1 MNFSPSRLKIQ
12 LPRFLVFALF
22 ATCACKLASAQANS
36 HLIDPLL
43 AQNLQS
49 PSVVAHELQHF
60 MLERVPPLQLPA
72 TTKQWNQEAAH
83 IRAREL
89 SVLYHGWPQN
99 WIDAA
104 PRFEQVSVMQR
115 NGYRI
120 VKMRYQVVPGMIST
134 ALLYEPDKI
143 IGKIPA
149 ILNVNG
155 HGPGGKAVGHKQ
167 ARCINYARRGILAL
181 DLEWF
186 DYGDLDQAGNAHD
199 NALLLDLAGYD
210 GAGLFY
216 LEMRRGLDYLSDN
229 PNVDRTRMGMTGV
242 SGGGWQ
248 TIMLSSLDTRI
259 GPAVPVA
266 GFSSLT
272 TSIEHP
278 EYSGNDA
285 EQNPPDFRVGVDY
298 AQLMAVRA
306 PRPTLLIYNSMDDC
320 CFRAGILKQGVYDDI
335 KPFFNLYGK
344 PENLQ
349 WHLNLNPGTHNYG
362 LDNREA
368 SYKFFDSVF
377 HIDASSDEFP
387 NTETEIQSAEDLAVP
402 VPKDNLT
409 ILSLAQSLAK
419 AIHHEVPAQPG
430 AEWASSQRSELKHVV
445 RYTPVTLTHAW
456 PISATHEKGVESHAY
471 RFEFSNG
478 LSATGIL
485 FRSVT
490 APETAPTTILIADAG
505 MPSTMVDVADDVD
518 RGQRVLVLNP
528 LFFGEGKLN
537 AEDQSGAIV
546 FAQLLTALGE
556 RPLGMEAAQVN
567 AVVHWLGQ
575 DLDHGSP
582 TPNNFHLPEK
592 PTPAVRIV
600 TTGPRA
606 QLIAMV
612 AAAIHPAL
620 FSALESRESIS
631 SLAAAYDHPKD
642 FVQAP
647 EMMCIDLYRDFD
659 INTLGAIAAPV
670 KVNLEAVAPKRIFW
684 E

>member
-1 MNFSPSRLKIQ
+1 MAP
-12 LPRFLVFALF
+12 
-22 ATCACKLASAQANS
+22 AQANS
-36 HLIDPLL
+36 NLIDPLL
-43 AQNLQS
+43 AQHLQS
-49 PSVVAHELQHF
+49 QSVVADELQHF
-60 MLERVPPLQLPA
+60 MLKRVPALQLPA
-72 TTKQWNQEAAH
+72 TAKQWDQEAAR
-83 IRAREL
+83 IRTREL
-89 SVLYHGWPQN
+89 SVIYHGWPQA

-104 PRFEQVSVMQR
+104 PNFEQVGVIER
-115 NGYRI
+115 EGYRI
-120 VKMRYQVVPGMIST
+120 VKLRYQVVPGMFST
-134 ALLYEPDKI
+134 ALLYEPDTI
-143 IGKIPA
+143 SGRIPA

-186 DYGDLDQAGNAHD
+186 DYGDLDQPGNAHD
-199 NALLLDLAGYD
+199 NARLLDLAGYN

-216 LEMRRGLDYLSDN
+216 LEMRRGLDYLYDN
-229 PNVDRTRMGMTGV
+229 PNVDRARIGVTGV

-248 TIMLSSLDTRI
+248 SIMLSSLDTRI
-259 GPAVPVA
+259 GPAAPVA

-285 EQNPPDFRVGVDY
+285 EQNPSDFRQGIDY

-306 PRPTLLIYNSMDDC
+306 PRPTLLMYNSMDDC
-320 CFRAGILKQGVYDDI
+320 CFRAGILKQGVYFDI

-344 PENLQ
+344 PDNLQ
-349 WHLNLNPGTHNYG
+349 WHLNLDPGTHNYG

-377 HIDASSDEFP
+377 HIDASPEEFP
-387 NTETEIQSAEDLAVP
+387 NTDTEIEAAENLAVP
-402 VPKDNLT
+402 LPKDNLT

-419 AIHHEVPAQPG
+419 SIHHEVPAQPST
-430 AEWASSQRSELKHVV
+430 EWASSQRTKLKQVV
-445 RYTPVTLTHAW
+445 RYASVTLTHAW

-490 APETAPTTILIADAG
+490 APEAASTTIVMADAG

-528 LFFGEGKLN
+528 LFFGNGKLD
-537 AEDQSGAIV
+537 ADDRSGATV

-567 AVVHWLGQ
+567 AVVQWLGE

-582 TPNNFHLPEK
+582 SPNNSHLPET

-612 AAAIHPAL
+612 AAAIHPEL

-631 SLAAAYDHPKD
+631 TFAAAYEHPEN
-642 FVQAP
+642 FVQDP
-647 EMMCIDLYRDFD
+647 EMMSMDLYRDFD
-659 INTLGAIAAPV
+659 INTLAAIAAPV
-670 KVNLEAVAPKRIFW
+670 KVNLSAVAPKRIFW

>member
-1 MNFSPSRLKIQ
+1 MNSLRRRLNVS
-12 LPRFLVFALF
+12 LSCCFLAACLV
-22 ATCACKLASAQANS
+22 TCACGIAPAQANS
-36 HLIDPLL
+36 NLIDPLL
-43 AQNLQS
+43 AQHLQS
-49 PSVVAHELQHF
+49 QSVVANELQHF
-60 MLERVPPLQLPA
+60 MLQRVPPLQLPA
-72 TTKQWNQEAAH
+72 TARQWDQEAAR

-89 SVLYHGWPQN
+89 SVLYHGWPPA

-104 PRFEQVSVMQR
+104 PNFEQVGVIER
-115 NGYRI
+115 DGYRI
-120 VKMRYQVVPGMIST
+120 VKLRYEVVPGMFST

-143 IGKIPA
+143 SGKIPA

-167 ARCINYARRGILAL
+167 ARCINYARRGMLAL

-186 DYGDLDQAGNAHD
+186 DYGDLDQPGNAHD
-199 NALLLDLAGYD
+199 NARLLDLAGYN

-216 LEMRRGLDYLSDN
+216 LEMRRGLDYLYDN
-229 PNVDRTRMGMTGV
+229 PNVDRARVGVTGV

-248 TIMLSSLDTRI
+248 TIMLSSLDTRV
-259 GPAVPVA
+259 GPAAPVA

-285 EQNPPDFRVGVDY
+285 EQNPSDFRQGIDY

-306 PRPTLLIYNSMDDC
+306 PRPTLLMYNAMDDC
-320 CFRAGILKQGVYDDI
+320 CFRAGVLKQGVYFDI

-344 PENLQ
+344 PDNLQ
-349 WHLNLNPGTHNYG
+349 WHLNLDPGTHNYG
-362 LDNREA
+362 LDNRQA

-377 HIDASSDEFP
+377 HIDVSTEEFP
-387 NTETEIQSAEDLAVP
+387 NTDTEIESAEDLAVP

-419 AIHHEVPAQPG
+419 SIHYEVPAQPN
-430 AEWASSQRSELKHVV
+430 AQWASTQREQLKQVV
-445 RYTPVTLTHAW
+445 RYAPVTLTHAW
-456 PISATHEKGVESHAY
+456 PISATQEKGVESHVY

-478 LSATGIL
+478 LSATGIQ

-490 APETAPTTILIADAG
+490 APETAPTTILMADAG

-537 AEDQSGAIV
+537 AEDRSGATV

-567 AVVHWLGQ
+567 AVVGWLSE
-575 DLDHGSP
+575 DLDHGSS

-592 PTPAVRIV
+592 PVPSVRIV
-600 TTGPRA
+600 TTGPRS
-606 QLIAMV
+606 QIIAMV
-612 AAAIHPAL
+612 AAAIHPEL
-620 FSALESRESIS
+620 FSALESRESIP
-631 SLAAAYDHPKD
+631 SLATAYDHPKD

-647 EMMCIDLYRDFD
+647 EMMCLDLYRDFD
-659 INTLGAIAAPV
+659 INTLAAIASPV
-670 KVNLEAVAPKRIFW
+670 KVNLTAVAPKRIFW

>member
-1 MNFSPSRLKIQ
+1 MNFSGRRLNVSFV
-12 LPRFLVFALF
+12 RFFLAAFV
-22 ATCACKLASAQANS
+22 ATCTCGLAPAQANS
-36 HLIDPLL
+36 NLINPLL
-43 AQNLQS
+43 AQHIQS
-49 PSVVAHELQHF
+49 QSVVAYELQHF
-60 MLERVPPLQLPA
+60 MLKRVPPLELPA
-72 TTKQWNQEAAH
+72 TEKQWDQEAAH
-83 IRAREL
+83 IRAHEL
-89 SVLYHGWPQN
+89 SVLYHGWPQA

-104 PRFEQVSVMQR
+104 PNFEQVGVIQR
-115 NGYRI
+115 DGYRI
-120 VKMRYQVVPGMIST
+120 VKLRYQVVPGMFST

-143 IGKIPA
+143 SGKIPA

-155 HGPGGKAVGHKQ
+155 HGPGGKAVDHKQ
-167 ARCINYARRGILAL
+167 ARCINYARRGMLAL

-186 DYGDLDQAGNAHD
+186 DYGDLDQPGNAHD
-199 NALLLDLAGYD
+199 NGPLLDLAGYD

-216 LEMRRGLDYLSDN
+216 LEMRRGLDYLYDN
-229 PNVDRTRMGMTGV
+229 PNVDRTRIGVTGV

-248 TIMLSSLDTRI
+248 SIMLSSLDTRV
-259 GPAVPVA
+259 GPAAPVA

-285 EQNPPDFRVGVDY
+285 EQNPSDFRKGIDY

-344 PENLQ
+344 PDNLQ

-377 HIDASSDEFP
+377 HIDASPEEFP
-387 NTETEIQSAEDLAVP
+387 NTATEIRSAEDLAVP
-402 VPKDNLT
+402 LPKDNLT
-409 ILSLAQSLAK
+409 ILSLAQSLVK
-419 AIHHEVPAQPG
+419 PIHHEVPAPPS
-430 AEWASSQRSELKHVV
+430 AEWAASQRIKLKQVV

-456 PISATHEKGVESHAY
+456 PISATHEKGLESHAY
-471 RFEFSNG
+471 RFEFNNG
-478 LSATGIL
+478 LSATGVL

-528 LFFGEGKLN
+528 LFFSEGKLN
-537 AEDQSGAIV
+537 AEDRSGATV

-567 AVVHWLGQ
+567 AVVRWLGK
-575 DLDHGSP
+575 DFDHGSP

-600 TTGPRA
+600 TAGPRA
-606 QLIAMV
+606 QIIAMV
-612 AAAIHPAL
+612 AAAIRPEL

-631 SLAAAYDHPKD
+631 SFAAAYEHPKD
-642 FVQAP
+642 FVQDP

-659 INTLGAIAAPV
+659 INTLAAIAAPV
-670 KVNLEAVAPKRIFW
+670 KVNLAAIAPKRIFW

>member
-1 MNFSPSRLKIQ
+1 MNSSLRGLNVS
-12 LPRFLVFALF
+12 LHRCFLAAFL
-22 ATCACKLASAQANS
+22 ATCACGVAPAQANS
-36 HLIDPLL
+36 NLIDPLL
-43 AQNLQS
+43 AQHLQS
-49 PSVVAHELQHF
+49 QSVVTDELQHF
-60 MLERVPPLQLPA
+60 MLRRVPPLQLPPTA
-72 TTKQWNQEAAH
+72 KQWDQQAAR
-83 IRAREL
+83 IRAQEL
-89 SVLYHGWPQN
+89 SVLYHGWPQA
-99 WIDAA
+99 WIDSA
-104 PRFEQVSVMQR
+104 PNFEQVGIIERES
-115 NGYRI
+115 YRI
-120 VKMRYQVVPGMIST
+120 VKLRYQVVPGMFST

-143 IGKIPA
+143 SGKIPA

-167 ARCINYARRGILAL
+167 ARCINYARRGIFAL

-186 DYGDLDQAGNAHD
+186 DYGDLDQPGNAHD
-199 NALLLDLAGYD
+199 NSRLLDLAGYN

-216 LEMRRGLDYLSDN
+216 LEMRRGLDYLYDN
-229 PNVDRTRMGMTGV
+229 PNVDRTRIGVTGV

-248 TIMLSSLDTRI
+248 TIMLSSLDTRV
-259 GPAVPVA
+259 GPAAPVA

-285 EQNPPDFRVGVDY
+285 EQNPSDFRQGIDY

-306 PRPTLLIYNSMDDC
+306 PRPTLLMYNAMDDC
-320 CFRAGILKQGVYDDI
+320 CFRAGILKQGVYFDI

-349 WHLNLNPGTHNYG
+349 WHLNLDPGTHNYG
-362 LDNREA
+362 LDNRQA
-368 SYKFFDSVF
+368 SYKFFDTVF
-377 HIDASSDEFP
+377 HVDASPDEFP
-387 NTETEIQSAEDLAVP
+387 DTDTEIESAEDLAVP

-419 AIHHEVPAQPG
+419 SIHHEIPAQPN
-430 AEWASSQRSELKHVV
+430 AEWISTQRAKLKQVV
-445 RYTPVTLTHAW
+445 RYAAITLTHAW
-456 PISATHEKGVESHAY
+456 PISATHEKGVESHSY

-490 APETAPTTILIADAG
+490 DPETAPTTILIADAG

-528 LFFGEGKLN
+528 LFFSEGKLN
-537 AEDQSGAIV
+537 AEDRSGATV

-567 AVVHWLGQ
+567 ALAHWLGE
-575 DLDHGSP
+575 DLDHGST
-582 TPNNFHLPEK
+582 TPNNFHLPER
-592 PTPAVRIV
+592 PVPSVRIV
-600 TTGPRA
+600 TIGPRA

-612 AAAIHPAL
+612 AVAIHPEL
-620 FSALESRESIS
+620 FSALDSRESIS
-631 SLAAAYDHPKD
+631 SFAIAYEHPEN

-647 EMMCIDLYRDFD
+647 EMMCLDLYRDFD
-659 INTLGAIAAPV
+659 INTLAAIAAPV
-670 KVNLEAVAPKRIFW
+670 KVNLSAVAPKRIFW

>member
-1 MNFSPSRLKIQ
+1 MNSSPRRLKVP
-12 LPRFLVFALF
+12 LHLCFVAALF
-22 ATCACKLASAQANS
+22 AACACGIGSAQANS
-36 HLIDPLL
+36 NLIDPLL
-43 AQNLQS
+43 AQHLQS
-49 PSVVAHELQHF
+49 PSVVADELQHF
-60 MLERVPPLQLPA
+60 MLQRVPPLQLPA
-72 TTKQWNQEAAH
+72 TTKQWDQEAAR

-89 SVLYHGWPQN
+89 SVLYHGWPQA

-104 PRFEQVSVMQR
+104 PNFEQVGVIER
-115 NGYRI
+115 DGYRI
-120 VKMRYQVVPGMIST
+120 VKLRYQVVPGMFST

-143 IGKIPA
+143 SGKIPA

-167 ARCINYARRGILAL
+167 ARCINYARRGMLAL

-186 DYGDLDQAGNAHD
+186 DYGDLDQPGNAHD
-199 NALLLDLAGYD
+199 NARLLDLAGYN

-216 LEMRRGLDYLSDN
+216 LEMRRGLDYLYDN
-229 PNVDRTRMGMTGV
+229 PNVDRTRIGVTGV

-248 TIMLSSLDTRI
+248 SIMLSSLDTRI
-259 GPAVPVA
+259 GPAAPVA

-285 EQNPPDFRVGVDY
+285 EQNPSDFRVGVDY
-298 AQLMAVRA
+298 AQLMAIRA
-306 PRPTLLIYNSMDDC
+306 PRPTLLMYNSMDDC

-344 PENLQ
+344 PDNLQ

-377 HIDASSDEFP
+377 HIDASQEEFP
-387 NTETEIQSAEDLAVP
+387 NTDTEIESAEDLAVP
-402 VPKDNLT
+402 VSKDNLT

-419 AIHHEVPAQPG
+419 SIHHEVPAQPT
-430 AEWASSQRSELKHVV
+430 AEWASTQREKLKQVV
-445 RYTPVTLTHAW
+445 RYAPVTLTHAW

-490 APETAPTTILIADAG
+490 ALETAPTTILMADAG

-528 LFFGEGKLN
+528 LFFSEGKLD
-537 AEDQSGAIV
+537 ADDRAGATV

-567 AVVHWLGQ
+567 AVVQWLGE

-582 TPNNFHLPEK
+582 TPNNFHLPER

-612 AAAIHPAL
+612 AAAIHPKY
-620 FSALESRESIS
+620 FSALDSRESIP
-631 SLAAAYDHPKD
+631 SLATVYDHPEN

-647 EMMCIDLYRDFD
+647 EIMCIDLYRDFD
-659 INTLGAIAAPV
+659 INTLAAIASPV
-670 KVNLEAVAPKRIFW
+670 KVNLTAVAPKRIFW